1 MNIGISITK
10 NKKKFLELTKN
21 LRKQFSQYN
30 FIQLID
36 DQSIINQI
44 EDIDILLAYRIP
56 KKIFKKN
63 IGSLKWIQLGNAG
76 VDNCMF
82 DEVIKSKIIITNSR
96 GINSVPVSEFVI
108 SSILFFEKN
117 LIDCIKF
124 KKNKIWSQ
132 WDIAKKNNTLEN
144 KIVGIIGYGAIG
156 KAIAKRAKSFNM
168 QVYGTRRLQKNKI
181 SNTNIDLLLPL
192 KDIDYILK
200 KSDYIVLACPLTP
213 QTYKLI
219 NKEKLNKIQDTS
231 FLINISRGDIVD
243 EDALISLL
251 KNKKIKGAALDVFS
265 TEPLNKNNP
274 LFGLNNVL
282 LSPHISGNFIGY
294 QEKVIESFE
303 ENLKRYLQSKPL
315 KNRVCKKRLY

>member
-21 LRKQFSQYN
+21 LREQFSQYN

-36 DQSIINQI
+36 NQSIINQI
-44 EDIDILLAYRIP
+44 ENVDILLAYQIP

-63 IGSLKWIQLGNAG
+63 IDSLKWIQIGNAG

-117 LIDCIKF
+117 LIDCIEF
-124 KKNKIWSQ
+124 KKNKVWNQ

-144 KIVGIIGYGAIG
+144 KIVGIIGYGTIG

-181 SNTNIDLLLPL
+181 SNSNIDLLLPL

-200 KSDYIVLACPLTP
+200 NSDYIVLACPLTP

-243 EDALISLL
+243 EDALISVL
-251 KNKKIKGAALDVFS
+251 KNKKIRGAALDVFS

-274 LFGLNNVL
+274 LFSLNNVL

-303 ENLKRYLQSKPL
+303 ENLKRYLKSKSL